1 MPSCDLNSLDLNK
14 CSPLKLVFR
23 EHSTPKCYP
32 LSGVVALMPSLM
44 YTVHSL
50 QITSADVVLPITLGF
65 LPPFWLSH
73 WKLQPERFN
82 SSLEN
87 LQCIIS
93 IGLSYYKLTSLCFH
107 LSKLTA
113 FLIKNP
119 NQLFQNFSS
128 LHSKPRETTIINKD
142 NLQIHKDYFYL
153 VIKLCFLLTFNSTF
167 HLQPCKAVS

>member
-1 MPSCDLNSLDLNK
+1 MPSCCLNSLDLTK

-23 EHSTPKCYP
+23 EHSTPR
-32 LSGVVALMPSLM
+32 VWALMPSLM

-50 QITSADVVLPITLGF
+50 WISSADVVLPITLGF
-65 LPPFWLSH
+65 LPPCWLLH
-73 WKLQPERFN
+73 WKLQPEKFN
-82 SSLEN
+82 SSLGY

-93 IGLSYYKLTSLCFH
+93 TGLSYYKLTSLCFH

-128 LHSKPRETTIINKD
+128 VHSKPRETT
-142 NLQIHKDYFYL
+142 
-153 VIKLCFLLTFNSTF
+153 TS
-167 HLQPCKAVS
+167 